1 MNPAD
6 MENVKQGMAAQAAV
20 LCQHEKH
27 LTAMGVAL
35 QEASAR
41 HNQHLEILNNQLQQ
55 LMQLRQTPA
64 ASPPTSPP
72 VPTAPGPEPR
82 LSALERFSGA
92 PGRAPRT
99 VTPRPGRSAPG
110 AGKIRSRRGD
120 RGVQQRRCV
129 TPSPIPRQLGKP
141 RVPLPNPSTTNTIR
155 GRGKAREMGDPVR
168 TIHPPLRGEG
178 RTSRDRAL
186 PSQVP
191 QEKEGTRPAV
201 LPLPPGTPKTPIL
214 SQKTCLQLNPRVPPG
229 ERPGPA
235 PTERC
240 LPERARRRRKGSAMP
255 KHHFPRTSKTPM
267 LKSKMPPTEQKG
279 NGTAEAS
286 AFPVHSREGV
296 TRASRDRALPPW
308 PLQASR
314 LG

>member
-1 MNPAD
+1 MTPPLRSDDA
-6 MENVKQGMAAQAAV
+6 QGGPPGLPHQDQAGAPQEQAEGRKRGQGCV
-20 LCQHEKH
+20 QQREVCVYTFTN
-27 LTAMGVAL
+27 TAPT
-35 QEASAR
+35 
-41 HNQHLEILNNQLQQ
+41 
-55 LMQLRQTPA
+55 RQTP
-64 ASPPTSPP
+64 
-72 VPTAPGPEPR
+72 
-82 LSALERFSGA
+82 
-92 PGRAPRT
+92 
-99 VTPRPGRSAPG
+99 
-110 AGKIRSRRGD
+110 
-120 RGVQQRRCV
+120 C
-129 TPSPIPRQLGKP
+129 PSPTHQP
-141 RVPLPNPSTTNTIR
+141 TNTIR
-155 GRGKAREMGDPVR
+155 EEGRRGRWATRSGPSN
-168 TIHPPLRGEG
+168 PPLRGEG

-214 SQKTCLQLNPRVPPG
+214 SQKTFTGLQLNPRVPPG

>member
-1 MNPAD
+1 MRTWRRTHPGIGTTIRAH
-6 MENVKQGMAAQAAV
+6 
-20 LCQHEKH
+20 C
-27 LTAMGVAL
+27 GVQDN
-35 QEASAR
+35 QEVP
-41 HNQHLEILNNQLQQ
+41 
-55 LMQLRQTPA
+55 LRW
-64 ASPPTSPP
+64 
-72 VPTAPGPEPR
+72 
-82 LSALERFSGA
+82 
-92 PGRAPRT
+92 RAPRIAA
-99 VTPRPGRSAPG
+99 PRPGRSAPG

-120 RGVQQRRCV
+120 RVFSKGRCV
-129 TPSPIPRQLGKP
+129 YTF
-141 RVPLPNPSTTNTIR
+141 TNTAPTRQTPCPPPQPINPPIQLE

-168 TIHPPLRGEG
+168 TIQPTPKGRGKGRERRMDDENQMEG
-178 RTSRDRAL
+178 PQDCRTKTRQECPRSRTSRDRAL

-214 SQKTCLQLNPRVPPG
+214 SQKTCTDLQLNPRVPPG